1 MGSYKIA
8 VIPTNFKQVQ
18 ASDLEIDSGTL
29 SVDASNNRVGV
40 GTTSPGVQL
49 EVQDT
54 TTSSANTGGSLRLSA
69 NDGAAMGDS
78 HRLGVIEFTGA
89 EDTSNTQVVG
99 ARIEAM
105 TDAAWTNAENGTAL
119 YFYTTDGNAS
129 QTNVLKIDS
138 NQKSTFNGVL
148 DITDATDSSND
159 SGDTGALR
167 CEGGASIAKKLFV
180 GTDLTVTGDLTVNGT
195 TTTINSTTLTV
206 DDKVVVIAS
215 GAADSSA
222 ADGAGISVDGASAT
236 ILYDHTGT
244 QWEMNKPL
252 EVTGAISSTSTVTAT
267 GFIIGSTAVNAS
279 AAEINEACD
288 SSGRTAAAV
297 AVADDHFLF
306 CDGGATGATRV
317 ESLADYA
324 TAIAGTGISASSG
337 VLSVD
342 AAQTQ
347 ITSVGTIGTG
357 TWQGTAIAQAY
368 IANDA
373 INGDK
378 LADNA
383 VNSEHYTDG
392 SIDTDHIADDQV
404 TLAKMAGLARGSIIV
419 GNASGNPTALSVGSD
434 NHVLTVDSNGD
445 IGWEAAAGG
454 AVDLNGLSAATAD
467 VTADSIAIID
477 ANDSNASRKESI
489 ADLATAM
496 AGDGVTATNGVFSLD
511 VGASATGFVSG
522 GVRSTPDQAGEILA
536 MQVFS

>member
-1 MGSYKIA
+1 
-8 VIPTNFKQVQ
+8 
-18 ASDLEIDSGTL
+18 
-29 SVDASNNRVGV
+29 
-40 GTTSPGVQL
+40 
-49 EVQDT
+49 
-54 TTSSANTGGSLRLSA
+54 
-69 NDGAAMGDS
+69 
-78 HRLGVIEFTGA
+78 
-89 EDTSNTQVVG
+89 
-99 ARIEAM
+99 
-105 TDAAWTNAENGTAL
+105 
-119 YFYTTDGNAS
+119 
-129 QTNVLKIDS
+129 
-138 NQKSTFNGVL
+138 
-148 DITDATDSSND
+148 
-159 SGDTGALR
+159 
-167 CEGGASIAKKLFV
+167 
-180 GTDLTVTGDLTVNGT
+180 
-195 TTTINSTTLTV
+195 
-206 DDKVVVIAS
+206 
-215 GAADSSA
+215 
-222 ADGAGISVDGASAT
+222 
-236 ILYDHTGT
+236 
-244 QWEMNKPL
+244 
-252 EVTGAISSTSTVTAT
+252 
-267 GFIIGSTAVNAS
+267 
-279 AAEINEACD
+279 
-288 SSGRTAAAV
+288 
-297 AVADDHFLF
+297 DDHFLF

-445 IGWEAAAGG
+445 IGWEAASGG
-454 AVDLNGLSAATAD
+454 GSVDLNGLSAAAVD
-467 VTADSIAIID
+467 VAADSIGIID

-489 ADLATAM
+489 ADLVSAM
-496 AGDGVTATNGVFSLD
+496 AGTGLAASSGQLTVNAANTGTAL
-511 VGASATGFVSG
+511 ASG
-522 GVRSTPDQAGEILA
+522 GVRSTADQAGEILA